1 MKRLRSCDGCK
12 RHVFVSER
20 ECPFCHRQLTA
31 APPPADVSVPSGASR
46 AQRLALAA
54 ALGGQ
59 GLVGCAQAT
68 TTPVEGA
75 PVTANPGTNVPPNGG
90 NAAPAAG
97 GGGTAPYDAGLIVHP
112 VYGLPLAG
120 EQAAPTRP
128 PADAGQTAMP
138 VYGAPLAGQPAPRPD
153 AGPADEDAGASDAGT
168 RRDGG
173 PVVHPVYGA
182 PAPVYGAPAAK

>member
-20 ECPFCHRQLTA
+20 ECPFCHLQLTA
-31 APPPADVSVPSGASR
+31 APAAADVSVPSGASR

-59 GLVGCAQAT
+59 GLIGCAQAT
-68 TTPVEGA
+68 SPAEGA
-75 PVTANPGTNVPPNGG
+75 PVTANPGMNVPPKAG

-97 GGGTAPYDAGLIVHP
+97 GGATRPVDAGLMVTP
-112 VYGLPLAG
+112 VYG
-120 EQAAPTRP
+120 APATP
-128 PADAGQTAMP
+128 PGPINPGADAGPTAMP

-153 AGPADEDAGASDAGT
+153 AGPADEDAGSSDAGT

-173 PVVHPVYGA
+173 PTVHPVYGA
-182 PAPVYGAPAAK
+182 PAPVYGAPPAK